1 MSAGEDPFRPKAGEI
16 LFLPL
21 GGSGEIGMNLNLY
34 GSDGRWMMVD
44 LGIGFCDSEAPGV
57 DVMVADPDFIVR
69 RRDALAGI
77 VLTHAHEDHLGAVA
91 ILWPRL
97 RCPVYA
103 SPFAAAVLR
112 RKLTDA
118 GLIAE
123 VPLHVIA
130 PGTPFDVGPFSVEF
144 VAAAHSIPEGHIL
157 AIRSAAGLLV
167 HATDWKL
174 DPGPVVGSS
183 TDEAALRALGD
194 EGVAALMCDST
205 NAFLDGRAGSEAALG
220 PSLAEV
226 IGGCTGRV
234 AVACFSSNI
243 ARIATI
249 ARAAAANDR
258 QTCLVGRSLWRMV
271 EAARETGYLQDIPR
285 LLTEHDAGYLPPE
298 RVVIIITGSQGE
310 PRAALTR
317 VAGNDHPAVSL
328 GRGDTV
334 IFSSRMIPGNE
345 IAIGRVQNQLARKGI
360 EVIVDGPR
368 FVHVSGHPGRDE
380 LTALYGWLRPR
391 ALIPIHGETRHL
403 VEHVALALQAGIQEA
418 VVAENGTLVRLC
430 PGPTR
435 LEDGIEPG
443 RLALDGTR
451 LVPMDGGVLRARNQ
465 IGFSG
470 SAVATVLINARGEL
484 TDDPRLTL
492 HGVVEADDD
501 DGLEDDAVDA
511 VIDAVDALS
520 DAASRD
526 DQAVADAARRA
537 IRRTVHKAI
546 GKRPITDIHVVRI

>member
-1 MSAGEDPFRPKAGEI
+1 MSADEAPFLPKPGEV

-44 LGIGFCDSEAPGV
+44 LGIGFCDDQAPGV
-57 DVMVADPDFIVR
+57 DVMVADPDFVVR

-97 RCPVYA
+97 RCPVHA

-112 RKLTDA
+112 RKLADA

-144 VAAAHSIPEGHIL
+144 LAAAHSIPEGHIV

-167 HATDWKL
+167 HATDWKF
-174 DPGPVVGSS
+174 DPDPVVGAM

-205 NAFLDGRAGSEAALG
+205 NAFVAGRAGSEGALA

-226 IGGCTGRV
+226 IGGCAGRV

-249 ARAAAANDR
+249 ARAAAVNDR
-258 QTCLVGRSLWRMV
+258 EVCLIGRSLWRMV
-271 EAARETGYLQDIPR
+271 EAARETGYLDDVPR

-298 RVVIIITGSQGE
+298 RVVMIITGSQGE

-345 IAIGRVQNQLARKGI
+345 IAIGRVQNQLARQGI

-368 FVHVSGHPGRDE
+368 MVHVSGHPGRDE
-380 LTALYGWLRPR
+380 LTALYGWLRPE

-403 VEHVALALQAGIQEA
+403 VEHVALARQAGIPEA
-418 VVAENGTLVRLC
+418 IVAENGTLVRLC
-430 PGPTR
+430 PGPPVI
-435 LEDGIEPG
+435 ENGIEPG
-443 RLALDGTR
+443 RLALDGAR
-451 LVPMDGGVLRARNQ
+451 LVPMDGGVLRARSR
-465 IGFSG
+465 IGYSG
-470 SAVATVLINARGEL
+470 SAVATVIVNARGEL
-484 TDDPRLTL
+484 TEDPRLTL
-492 HGVVEADDD
+492 HGLVEANDEN
-501 DGLEDDAVDA
+501 GLQDETVDA
-511 VIDAVDALS
+511 VAEAVDALGR
-520 DAASRD
+520 AASRAD
-526 DQAVADAARRA
+526 EAVADAARRA

-546 GKRPITDIHVVRI
+546 GKRPVTDVHVVRI

>member
-1 MSAGEDPFRPKAGEI
+1 MNAGRDPFRPKAGEVV
-16 LFLPL
+16 FLPL

-34 GSDGRWMMVD
+34 GSDGQWMMVD
-44 LGIGFCDSEAPGV
+44 LGIGFCNGEAPGV

-69 RRDALAGI
+69 RREALAGI

-118 GLIAE
+118 GLVAE
-123 VPLHVIA
+123 VPLQVIV
-130 PGTPFDVGPFSVEF
+130 PGTPFDVGPFSIEF
-144 VAAAHSIPEGHIL
+144 VAAAHSIPEGHIV
-157 AIRSAAGLLV
+157 AIRSAAGLIV

-174 DPGPVVGSS
+174 DPGPVAGAL

-205 NAFLDGRAGSEAALG
+205 NAFVPGHAGSEAALG

-226 IGGCTGRV
+226 IGGCAGRV

-243 ARIATI
+243 ARIATV
-249 ARAAAANDR
+249 ARAAAANER
-258 QTCLVGRSLWRMV
+258 ETCVVGRSLWRMV
-271 EAARETGYLQDIPR
+271 EAARETGYLDDIPR

-298 RVVIIITGSQGE
+298 RVAMIVTGSQGE

-317 VAGNDHPAVSL
+317 VAGNDHPTVSL
-328 GRGDTV
+328 ARGDTV
-334 IFSSRMIPGNE
+334 IFSSRTIPGNE
-345 IAIGRVQNQLARKGI
+345 IAIGRVQNQFARRGI

-368 FVHVSGHPGRDE
+368 FVHVSGHPGREE
-380 LTALYGWLRPR
+380 LTALYGWLRPK
-391 ALIPIHGETRHL
+391 ALIPIHGEARHL
-403 VEHVALALQAGIQEA
+403 VEHAALARAAGIPET

-430 PGPTR
+430 PGPAAV
-435 LEDGIEPG
+435 ENGVEPG
-443 RLALDGTR
+443 RLAVDGAR
-451 LVPMDGGVLRARNQ
+451 LVSMDGGVLRARNR

-470 SAVATVLINARGEL
+470 SAVATVIVNKRGEL

-492 HGVVEADDD
+492 HGLADAGDD
-501 DGLEDDAVDA
+501 ALEDGAIDAMV
-511 VIDAVDALS
+511 DAVDALS
-520 DAASRD
+520 DADSRD
-526 DQAVADAARRA
+526 DKAVAEAARRA

-546 GKRPITDIHVVRI
+546 GKRPVTEIHVVRI